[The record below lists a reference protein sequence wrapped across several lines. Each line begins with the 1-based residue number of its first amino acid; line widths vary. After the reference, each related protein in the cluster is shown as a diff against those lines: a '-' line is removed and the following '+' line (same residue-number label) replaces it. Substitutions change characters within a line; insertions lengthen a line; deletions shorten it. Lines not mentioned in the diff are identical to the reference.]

1 MSRRY
6 RSALRIAVTALIV
19 GPLFATGLSGCS
31 GGGVNQA
38 AVSDQRL
45 AGFKTPDELVM
56 RGLRQPITVPK
67 AEFETA
73 SGKLDFPK
81 AFAGH
86 WTLLYTGYTF
96 CPDICPT
103 ELTQLSRLMPVL
115 KKALPNVSWQVM
127 FLSVDPAR
135 DSPKRMR
142 EYLNYFDPAFIGITG
157 KRVMIDR
164 VTGAVKAGYK
174 IAPHPPGKPDYEV
187 SHDTAFRLISPEGRM
202 VAILPSPHH
211 IKPMT
216 RALKAFFKEV
226 VE

>member
-1 MSRRY
+1 MIRRY
-6 RSALRIAVTALIV
+6 RSFARKLFVAMV
-19 GPLFATGLSGCS
+19 GAGLLTGLLSGCDS
-31 GGGVNQA
+31 GGVNQA
-38 AVSDQRL
+38 SISHQRL
-45 AGFKTPDELVM
+45 VAFKTPDELVL
-56 RGLRQPITVPK
+56 RGLKHPITIPK
-67 AEFETA
+67 AVFDTS
-73 SGKLDFPK
+73 SGKLEFPQ
-81 AFAGH
+81 AFSGH

-103 ELTQLSRLMPVL
+103 ELTQLSRLMPEL
-115 KKALPNVSWQVM
+115 KKALPKVSWQVM
-127 FLSVDPAR
+127 FLSVDPDR

-157 KRVMIDR
+157 KREMIDK

-174 IAPHPPGKPDYEV
+174 ITPHPPGKPDYEV
-187 SHDTAFRLISPEGRM
+187 SHDTAFRLISPDGRM